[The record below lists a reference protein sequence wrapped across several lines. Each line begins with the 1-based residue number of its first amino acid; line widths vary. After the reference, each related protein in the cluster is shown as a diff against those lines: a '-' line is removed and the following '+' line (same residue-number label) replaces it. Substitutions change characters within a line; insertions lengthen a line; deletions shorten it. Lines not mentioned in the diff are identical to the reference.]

1 MSIVRCS
8 RMPTLRAPVAIFSF
22 DGWGDAAEASSTAV
36 NTLIGEWD
44 AHTFATIDPED
55 FYDFSEVR
63 PRVFLDQTM
72 TRDLHWPVGTFS
84 YRRRPKAKNDVVLF
98 RASEPQLRWRS
109 YGDGILEF
117 LEKLNVS
124 AMVSLGS
131 LLADTPHTR
140 PVHVTGF
147 ATDEGLRQRLLDLSI
162 SLSQYEGPTGI
173 IGVLHDAARRREV
186 PSVSLWAAAPHYIAA
201 ATNPK
206 VALTLLETLGLMMD
220 WSLDLGT
227 LRQETRDF
235 EREVD
240 SIIEANPEASA
251 YVRRLEERSA
261 DDPGIGGPMPTS
273 GSLIQDLED
282 FLRRGGDTP
291 RGDA

>member
-1 MSIVRCS
+1 
-8 RMPTLRAPVAIFSF
+8 
-22 DGWGDAAEASSTAV
+22 
-36 NTLIGEWD
+36 
-44 AHTFATIDPED
+44 
-55 FYDFSEVR
+55 
-63 PRVFLDQTM
+63 
-72 TRDLHWPVGTFS
+72 
-84 YRRRPKAKNDVVLF
+84 
-98 RASEPQLRWRS
+98 
-109 YGDGILEF
+109 
-117 LEKLNVS
+117 
-124 AMVSLGS
+124 
-131 LLADTPHTR
+131 
-140 PVHVTGF
+140 VTGF